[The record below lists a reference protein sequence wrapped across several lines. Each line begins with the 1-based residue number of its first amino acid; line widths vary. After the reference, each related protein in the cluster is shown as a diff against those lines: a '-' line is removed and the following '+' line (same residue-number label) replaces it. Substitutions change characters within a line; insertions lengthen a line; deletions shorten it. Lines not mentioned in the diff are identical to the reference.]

1 MGVEEAQKTT
11 QQAMVQFSD
20 TELAS
25 RSEEQF
31 ARRHG
36 QLSPLPPLGQAENEV
51 HANGKGAA
59 SDGEE
64 EGGGAVA
71 GSELAATQ
79 ADDDQVDAAEK
90 GALVASRLG
99 EIETED
105 TAVDGVR
112 RSKTTTESNLGGEK
126 TIHHTDG
133 SKEIETASGERIPY
147 EDAFD

>member
-25 RSEEQF
+25 RSEEQL

-36 QLSPLPPLGQAENEV
+36 LPPLGQAENEV

-59 SDGEE
+59 SDGDE